1 VGSVSRYMDEP
12 HKAHLEVVK
21 QVLMCIVGTSCVGVF
36 YPRKKGD
43 MAELMGYSDSNMA
56 GDLDSRKST
65 SGVLFFFGKSPVSE
79 Q

>member
-1 VGSVSRYMDEP
+1 MDEP
-12 HKAHLEVVK
+12 HEDHLEVVK
-21 QVLMCIVGTSCVGVF
+21 QVLMCIVGTSVGVF